1 MFAQYGVTKFV
12 GTAIVAGA
20 LGLAALATAG
30 TAGAISSVDDTFL
43 TEISNEGIAY
53 DSPKT
58 AISVAHDV
66 CFALDEGADPVDLGM
81 ELLEAT
87 DLTTEQA
94 AMFVVSAVG
103 NYCPEF
109 GAYFE

>member
-1 MFAQYGVTKFV
+1 MFARNAVTKLA
-12 GTAIVAGA
+12 GTAVVAGA

-30 TAGAISSVDDTFL
+30 TAGAMSSVDDTFL
-43 TEISNEGIAY
+43 TEISAEGISY
-53 DSPKT
+53 DSTKEV
-58 AISVAHDV
+58 ISVAHDV

-109 GAYFE
+109 GVLFE